1 MRQLLDLSIIEA
13 AAKRIGQAAIPTPL
27 EHNKRLSK
35 LYEANILMKREDL
48 QPVRSFKIRGAY
60 NKISLLNKIAREKG
74 VVCSSAGNH
83 AQGVAYACSHH
94 NIHGTIFMPSP
105 TPQQKVSQVAMFGG
119 DKVTIKLVGDT
130 YDDCYESAKD
140 YVAETGKTFI
150 HPFDDPDVIAGQAT
164 MALEI
169 LHQANEPIDYIIV
182 PIGGGGLI
190 SGIISVFK
198 QKSPHTKFVGI
209 EPKGAPS
216 MYQSLQYKKRIR
228 LDSIDVFV
236 DGAAV
241 KTIGEYG
248 FDYCMQFLD
257 DLLLVDEGEICQ
269 NILNMY
275 TYDAIVVEPAG
286 AMSVSAL
293 SQLSVDIKGKNVVCL
308 VCGGNNDITRMAEIK
323 ERALLFNNLKHYFI
337 VRFPQRPGALREFVQ
352 DILGPTDDITF
363 FEYSK
368 KSIRAQGPAV
378 VGIQIKSVNDF
389 EPLINRM
396 KEKGFFGDYLNNNP
410 DLFQFLI

>member
-1 MRQLLDLSIIEA
+1 VRPLLDLSTIEA
-13 AAKRIGQAAIPTPL
+13 AAKRVGQAAVPTPL
-27 EHNKRLSK
+27 EHNKRLSE
-35 LYEANILMKREDL
+35 LYGATILVKREDL

-60 NKISLLNKIAREKG
+60 NKISLLDKAAREKG

-83 AQGVAYACSHH
+83 AQGVAYACRHH

-130 YDDCYESAKD
+130 YDDCYEAAKE

-169 LHQANEPIDYIIV
+169 IEQATEPIDYIIV

-198 QKSPHTKFVGI
+198 QKSPHTKFIGV

-216 MYQSLQYKKRIR
+216 MYQSLQKKKRIR

-248 FDYCMQFLD
+248 FDYCTQYLE

-275 TYDAIVVEPAG
+275 TYDAVVVEPAG

-293 SQLSVDIKGKNVVCL
+293 SQLSADIKGKNVVCL

-323 ERALLFNNLKHYFI
+323 ERALLFSSLKHYFI
-337 VRFPQRPGALREFVQ
+337 VRFPQRAGALKEFVQ

-368 KSIRAQGPAV
+368 KSARSQGPAV
-378 VGIQIKSVNDF
+378 VGIQIKSVDDF
-389 EPLINRM
+389 KPLLNRM
-396 KEKGFFGDYLNNNP
+396 KEKGFFGDYLNNKP

>member
-1 MRQLLDLSIIEA
+1 MRQLLDLSVIEA

-35 LYEANILMKREDL
+35 LYDANILMKREDL
-48 QPVRSFKIRGAY
+48 QPLRSFKIRGAY

-83 AQGVAYACSHH
+83 AQGVAYACSQH

-169 LHQANEPIDYIIV
+169 LNQAKEPIDYIIV

-248 FDYCMQFLD
+248 FDYCMQFLE

-389 EPLINRM
+389 EPLKNRM

>member
-130 YDDCYESAKD
+130 YDDCFESAKD

-248 FDYCMQFLD
+248 FDYCMQFLE

>member
-1 MRQLLDLSIIEA
+1 MRPVLDISTIEA
-13 AAKRIGQAAIPTPL
+13 ASQRISQAAVPTPF
-27 EHNKRLSK
+27 EQHKRLSE
-35 LYEANILMKREDL
+35 LYQSDIWVKREDL
-48 QPVRSFKIRGAY
+48 QAVRSFKIRGAF
-60 NKISLLNKIAREKG
+60 NKISLLNDAQRTQG

-94 NIHGTIFMPSP
+94 NIQGTIFMPSP

-119 DKVTIKLVGDT
+119 DNITIKLVGDT
-130 YDDCYESAKD
+130 YDDCYEAAKAF
-140 YVAETGKTFI
+140 VNETGKTFI
-150 HPFDDPDVIAGQAT
+150 HPFDDEEVIAGQAT
-164 MALEI
+164 IALEI
-169 LHQANEPIDYIIV
+169 LEQATAPIDYIIV

-198 QKSPHTKFVGI
+198 QKSPKTKIIGV

-216 MYQSLQYKKRIR
+216 MYKSLQQGSRIT
-228 LDSIDVFV
+228 LDVLDVFV

-241 KTIGEYG
+241 KTIGEIG
-248 FDYCMQFLD
+248 FDYCSQHLNEM
-257 DLLLVDEGEICQ
+257 LLLDEGEICQ
-269 NILNMY
+269 NILTMY
-275 TYDAIVVEPAG
+275 TRDAIVVEPAG

-293 SQLSVDIKGKNVVCL
+293 PQLKDKIKGKNVVCL

-323 ERALLFNNLKHYFI
+323 ERALLFSELKHYFI
-337 VRFPQRPGALREFVQ
+337 VRFPQRAGALKEFVQ

-368 KSIRAQGPAV
+368 KSARSQGPAV
-378 VGIQIKSVNDF
+378 VGIQLKSKEDF
-389 EPLINRM
+389 SPLLNRM
-396 KEKGFFGDYLNNNP
+396 KEKGFFGDYLNNKP

>member
-13 AAKRIGQAAIPTPL
+13 AAKRIGQVAIPTPL

-130 YDDCYESAKD
+130 YDDCFESAKD

-169 LHQANEPIDYIIV
+169 LHQSNEPIDYIIV

-248 FDYCMQFLD
+248 FDYCMQFLE

>member
-1 MRQLLDLSIIEA
+1 MRQLLDLSVIEA

-35 LYEANILMKREDL
+35 LYDANILMKREDL

-83 AQGVAYACSHH
+83 AQGVAYACSQH

-169 LHQANEPIDYIIV
+169 LNQAKEPIDYIIV
-182 PIGGGGLI
+182 PIVGGGLI

-248 FDYCMQFLD
+248 FDYCMQFLE

-389 EPLINRM
+389 EPLKNRM

>member
-1 MRQLLDLSIIEA
+1 MRPLLDLSTIEA
-13 AAKRIGQAAIPTPL
+13 AAKRVGQASVPTPL
-27 EHNKRLSK
+27 EHNKRLSD
-35 LYEANILMKREDL
+35 LYDANILVKREDL
-48 QPVRSFKIRGAY
+48 QPVRSFKIRGAF
-60 NKISLLNKIAREKG
+60 NKISLLDTEAREKG

-83 AQGVAYACSHH
+83 AQGVAYACSYH
-94 NIHGTIFMPSP
+94 NIQGTIFMPIP

-130 YDDCYESAKD
+130 YDDCYEAAKD

-169 LHQANEPIDYIIV
+169 LEQATAPIDYIIV

-190 SGIISVFK
+190 SGIMSVFN
-198 QKSPHTKFVGI
+198 QKSPHTKFIGV

-216 MYQSLQYKKRIR
+216 MYQSLQEKKRIR
-228 LDSIDVFV
+228 LDEIDVFV

-241 KTIGEYG
+241 KTIGEYA
-248 FDYCMQFLD
+248 FDYCTQYLE

-269 NILNMY
+269 NILTMY
-275 TYDAIVVEPAG
+275 TQDAIVVEPAG

-293 SQLSVDIKGKNVVCL
+293 SQLSTEIKGKNVVCL

-323 ERALLFNNLKHYFI
+323 ERALLFSNLKHYFI
-337 VRFPQRPGALREFVQ
+337 VRFPQRAGALKEFVQ

-368 KSIRAQGPAV
+368 KSARAQGPAV
-378 VGIQIKSVNDF
+378 VGIQIKSVDDF
-389 EPLINRM
+389 KPLLNRM
-396 KEKGFFGDYLNNNP
+396 KERQFFGDYLNNKP

>member
-1 MRQLLDLSIIEA
+1 VRPLLDISVIEA
-13 AAKRIGQAAIPTPL
+13 AANRVRSAAVPTPF
-27 EHNKRLSK
+27 EKHARLSE
-35 LYEANILMKREDL
+35 LYNASIFVKREDL
-48 QPVRSFKIRGAY
+48 QAVRSFKIRGAF
-60 NKISLLNKIAREKG
+60 NKISLLNESQRTDG

-94 NIHGTIFMPSP
+94 NIHGTIFMPTP

-119 DKVTIKLVGDT
+119 KNITIKLVGDT
-130 YDDCYESAKD
+130 YDDCYEAAKS
-140 YVAETGKTFI
+140 YVVETGKTFI
-150 HPFDDPDVIAGQAT
+150 HPFDDIDVIAGQAT

-169 LHQANEPIDYIIV
+169 LAQSESPIDYIVV

-198 QKSPHTKFVGI
+198 HKSPHTKIIGI

-216 MYQSLQYKKRIR
+216 MYQALKQGKRIT
-228 LDSIDVFV
+228 LDSLDVFV

-241 KTIGEYG
+241 KTIGEIA
-248 FDYCMQFLD
+248 FDYCSQYMD
-257 DLLLVDEGEICQ
+257 NLLLVDEGEICQ

-275 TYDAIVVEPAG
+275 TKDAIVVEPAG

-293 SQLSVDIKGKNVVCL
+293 PQLKDHIKGKNVVCL

-323 ERALLFNNLKHYFI
+323 ERALLFSDLKHYFI
-337 VRFPQRPGALREFVQ
+337 VRFPQRAGALKEFVQ

-368 KSIRAQGPAV
+368 KSARSQGPAV
-378 VGIQIKSVNDF
+378 VGIQLKSKSDF
-389 EPLINRM
+389 KPLLNRM
-396 KEKGFFGDYLNNNP
+396 KEKGFFGDYLNDKP

>member
-1 MRQLLDLSIIEA
+1 
-13 AAKRIGQAAIPTPL
+13 L
-27 EHNKRLSK
+27 EYSK
-35 LYEANILMKREDL
+35 K
-48 QPVRSFKIRGAY
+48 V
-60 NKISLLNKIAREKG
+60 IS
-74 VVCSSAGNH
+74 
-83 AQGVAYACSHH
+83 
-94 NIHGTIFMPSP
+94 
-105 TPQQKVSQVAMFGG
+105 
-119 DKVTIKLVGDT
+119 
-130 YDDCYESAKD
+130 
-140 YVAETGKTFI
+140 
-150 HPFDDPDVIAGQAT
+150 
-164 MALEI
+164 
-169 LHQANEPIDYIIV
+169 
-182 PIGGGGLI
+182 
-190 SGIISVFK
+190 SV
-198 QKSPHTKFVGI
+198 

-216 MYQSLQYKKRIR
+216 MYQSLQEKKRIR

-248 FDYCMQFLD
+248 FDYCTQYLE

-275 TYDAIVVEPAG
+275 TYDAVVVEPAG

-293 SQLSVDIKGKNVVCL
+293 SQLSADIKGKNVVCL

-337 VRFPQRPGALREFVQ
+337 VRFPQRAGALKEFVQ

-368 KSIRAQGPAV
+368 KSARSQGPAV
-378 VGIQIKSVNDF
+378 VGIQIKSVDDF
-389 EPLINRM
+389 KPLLNRM
-396 KEKGFFGDYLNNNP
+396 KEKGFFGDYLNNKP

>member
-13 AAKRIGQAAIPTPL
+13 AAKRIGQVAIPTPL

-130 YDDCYESAKD
+130 YDDCFESAKD

-169 LHQANEPIDYIIV
+169 LNQAKEPIDYIIV

-248 FDYCMQFLD
+248 FDYCMQFLE

-389 EPLINRM
+389 EPLKNRM

>member
-1 MRQLLDLSIIEA
+1 MRPLLDLSTIEA
-13 AAKRIGQAAIPTPL
+13 AAKRVGQAAVPTPL
-27 EHNKRLSK
+27 EHNKRLSE
-35 LYEANILMKREDL
+35 LYDANILVKREDL
-48 QPVRSFKIRGAY
+48 QPVRSFKIRGAF
-60 NKISLLNKIAREKG
+60 NKISLLDSAARKNG

-94 NIHGTIFMPSP
+94 GIHGTIFMPIP

-130 YDDCYESAKD
+130 YDDCYEAAKD
-140 YVAETGKTFI
+140 YVEKTGKTFI

-169 LHQANEPIDYIIV
+169 LAQATKPIDYIIV

-190 SGIISVFK
+190 SGIMSVFT
-198 QKSPHTKFVGI
+198 QKSPNTKFIGV

-216 MYQSLQYKKRIR
+216 MYQSLQEKKRIR
-228 LDSIDVFV
+228 LEDIDVFV

-241 KTIGEYG
+241 KTIGEYA
-248 FDYCMQFLD
+248 FDYCSQYLE

-269 NILNMY
+269 NILTMY
-275 TYDAIVVEPAG
+275 THDAIVVEPAG

-293 SQLSVDIKGKNVVCL
+293 SQLASDIKGKNVVCL

-337 VRFPQRPGALREFVQ
+337 VRFPQRAGALKEFVQ

-368 KSIRAQGPAV
+368 KSARAQGPAV
-378 VGIQIKSVNDF
+378 VGIQIKSVDDF
-389 EPLINRM
+389 KPLLNRM
-396 KEKGFFGDYLNNNP
+396 KERQFFGDYLNNKP

>member
-13 AAKRIGQAAIPTPL
+13 AAKRIGQVAIPTPL

-130 YDDCYESAKD
+130 YDDCFESAKD

-248 FDYCMQFLD
+248 FDYCMQFLE

>member
-1 MRQLLDLSIIEA
+1 MRQLLDLSVIEA

-35 LYEANILMKREDL
+35 LYDANILMKREDL

-83 AQGVAYACSHH
+83 AQGVAYACSQH

-169 LHQANEPIDYIIV
+169 LNQAKEPIDYIIV

-248 FDYCMQFLD
+248 FDYCMQFLE

-389 EPLINRM
+389 EPLKNRM